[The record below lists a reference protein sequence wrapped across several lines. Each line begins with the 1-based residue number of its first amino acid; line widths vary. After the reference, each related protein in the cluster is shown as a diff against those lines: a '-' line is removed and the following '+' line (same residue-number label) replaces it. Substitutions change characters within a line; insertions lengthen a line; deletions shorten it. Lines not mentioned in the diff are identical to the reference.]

1 MCDLNEQETATVV
14 DALTGIRAL
23 ADRLGEHVNSITET
37 NYMRHEELAV
47 LLAELRDATESARAW
62 VAAKP
67 LAHAGHEHAGHEH
80 AGHEHAGHEHHDH
93 HEHDHHH

>member
-1 MCDLNEQETATVV
+1 MCDLTEQETATVV

-37 NYMRHEELAV
+37 NYMQHEELAA
-47 LLAELRDATESARAW
+47 LLAELRDAAESARVW

-67 LAHAGHEHAGHEH
+67 LAHAGHDHGAHDH
-80 AGHEHAGHEHHDH
+80 DHHDH
-93 HEHDHHH
+93 HH

>member
-14 DALTGIRAL
+14 EALTGIRAL
-23 ADRLGEHVNSITET
+23 ADRLGEHVTSITAT

-47 LLAELRDATESARAW
+47 LLAELSAAAESAREW

-67 LAHAGHEHAGHEH
+67 LAHAGHEHHQHE
-80 AGHEHAGHEHHDH
+80 G
-93 HEHDHHH
+93 HDHHH